1 MSEAMGTYEEQ
12 LEAAIKPCP
21 KCGGKPV
28 LEGTWGDEIVCNGC
42 GLWSG
47 EDHGDLGEAIE
58 WWNKQP
64 RIDELAAAQ
73 ARIAQLEVQFETAR
87 AGQRHGQARIAE
99 IEAQLAERGEYVPV
113 DVAFIRCDDGHYL
126 QVEQQTV
133 AVGPYGKHSVTAFD
147 LPEPYYICRRVQ
159 REDDSL

>member
-1 MSEAMGTYEEQ
+1 MNAQ
-12 LEAAIKPCP
+12 ANQRRAAHLLAHYLRQVYRAAGMRWDSDNDAEVDDLVECIIDAARCEP
-21 KCGGKPV
+21 
-28 LEGTWGDEIVCNGC
+28 
-42 GLWSG
+42 
-47 EDHGDLGEAIE
+47 DHY
-58 WWNKQP
+58 P
-64 RIDELAAAQ
+64 HLAAAQ
-73 ARIAQLEVQFETAR
+73 ERIAQLEVQFETAR